1 MQANANIKLIVGLGN
16 PGAEYE
22 MTRHNVGFW
31 FADQISSRHSGNF
44 TKETRFNAELSR
56 VFINSKDVRILK
68 PLTFMN
74 KSGQSV
80 GEVCRYF
87 KIEPEEVL
95 VVHDELD
102 LPPGV
107 AKLKKGG
114 GHGGHNGLRDIIAHL
129 SSKNFLRL
137 RIGIGHPGHSSKV
150 TGHVLSAPGKAE
162 NAHIERSL
170 DHSIDAFEELLQSD
184 LQKAMHKLHTNN
196 G

>member
-1 MQANANIKLIVGLGN
+1 MANTNIKLIVGLGN

-31 FADQISSRHSGNF
+31 FADLISSKYSGNF

-56 VFINSKDVRILK
+56 VFINNKDVRILK
-68 PLTFMN
+68 PQTFMN
-74 KSGQSV
+74 RSGQSV

-87 KIEPEEVL
+87 KIEPEEIL

-137 RIGIGHPGHSSKV
+137 RIGIGHPGQSSKV
-150 TGHVLSAPGKAE
+150 TGHVLSAPGKTE
-162 NAHIERSL
+162 NAHIEHSL
-170 DHSIDAFEELLQSD
+170 DDSIDAFEELLQTD

-196 G
+196 T

>member
-1 MQANANIKLIVGLGN
+1 MTNTNIKLIVGLGN

-31 FADQISSRHSGNF
+31 FADQISSKYSGSF

-56 VFINSKDVRILK
+56 VFINKKDIRILK

-80 GEVCRYF
+80 GEICRYF
-87 KIEPEEVL
+87 KIEPEEIL

-102 LPPGV
+102 LPPGI
-107 AKLKKGG
+107 AKLKRGG

-129 SSKNFLRL
+129 ASKNFLRL
-137 RIGIGHPGHSSKV
+137 RLGIGHPGNSAKV
-150 TGHVLSAPGKAE
+150 TGHVLSAPGKHEHNEIE
-162 NAHIERSL
+162 NSL
-170 DHSIDAFEELLQSD
+170 DKSIIAFEELLKTD
-184 LQKAMHKLHTNN
+184 LQKAMHQLHSNN
-196 G
+196 S